1 MIQKAE
7 MIIEKFDQGITVRWR
22 DIDGNVESKKSLA
35 PKGSEYKVL
44 GDELWGDINDVL
56 ANTLTDKVIV
66 NVEYRVL
73 DI

>member
-22 DIDGNVESKKSLA
+22 DIDGNAESKKSLA
-35 PKGSEYKVL
+35 SKGSEYKVL

-56 ANTLTDKVIV
+56 ANTLTDQVIV